1 MSEAVP
7 QPEALAAAAAAA
19 AAVNLSEKYGM
30 GDHPYHT
37 ESMVG
42 GEQQQ
47 QQQQQEGQHNHNSVD
62 DIIKGEQE
70 QEHNHEQ
77 QEHAEQ
83 HGQGQGHD
91 INEVS
96 VTTEAAVEA
105 TAQVILTSNSAIA
118 AANAATVPTMKREHA
133 TPTATSHTGRVS
145 LLNDE
150 DQQGKR
156 RFFPRVKHL
165 ISNKEWEDF
174 LSQILDYIEQAGAP
188 NCPAASHKTDNSW
201 YKAFDLVYNSVAS
214 DYSIPTGKNRYHKF
228 KDKIVEVWVALE
240 QQEGGHPGEH
250 LCRSQAIQQLAR
262 HRKACAEAVTQRHQ
276 NSASNKRVKLE
287 DGTTPRKSSKL
298 NANGTPSSSSHTA
311 LGNAAAL
318 AKLISSGSKRSF
330 STSFGGNHG
339 GGGGKASGIGD
350 ALGTSENGHGHG
362 HGKKDPYW
370 PNLAESSCLESLP
383 QPLRQLVHLKQLS
396 REMSAK
402 TSNRVTKKS
411 IDQHGKTVVDTA
423 YLLALQEYIKA
434 LAETD
439 TEEDTTTTT
448 ITPGNEGGGGGGG
461 GENQDVVMDGSS
473 GDGTA
478 AAAVVPTPSTNK
490 AYLRATSMAFLYR
503 YASTVE
509 EQRVLNDEYRKYS
522 KKYISQVSVPVS
534 SKNDDT
540 NTGGT
545 AGNGTSNGANGANGD
560 GVVVVMEDGSFSTT
574 TKKAAVNVDDVA
586 ASIKAEAAAATA
598 VAVAETETI
607 PTNMNANGNAIPT
620 SSTVTAAAEV
630 EASPLTAFSV

>member
-1 MSEAVP
+1 MSEVP

-19 AAVNLSEKYGM
+19 VNLSDKYGM
-30 GDHPYHT
+30 GDHQYHND
-37 ESMVG
+37 SIV
-42 GEQQQ
+42 GEQQE
-47 QQQQQEGQHNHNSVD
+47 QQQEEGHHNHSVD

-70 QEHNHEQ
+70 QEHHEQ

-83 HGQGQGHD
+83 HEQQHGHGHD

-96 VTTEAAVEA
+96 LSTEAAVEA
-105 TAQVILTSNSAIA
+105 TTQVILTSNSAIA
-118 AANAATVPTMKREHA
+118 AANAATIPMKREHA
-133 TPTATSHTGRVS
+133 TPTATHTGRVS

-174 LSQILDYIEQAGAP
+174 LSQILEYIEQAGAP

-276 NSASNKRVKLE
+276 NSASNKRVKHE

-350 ALGTSENGHGHG
+350 ALGTSPDGNGHGHG
-362 HGKKDPYW
+362 HGQKKDPYW
-370 PNLAESSCLESLP
+370 PNLAERSCLESLP

-423 YLLALQEYIKA
+423 YLLALQEYIKS
-434 LAETD
+434 LTETED

-448 ITPGNEGGGGGGG
+448 GNEDGGGGVAG
-461 GENQDVVMDGSS
+461 GESQDVVMEGSS
-473 GDGTA
+473 GDGSTA
-478 AAAVVPTPSTNK
+478 AAAVVVPTPSTNK

-540 NTGGT
+540 NAGGT
-545 AGNGTSNGANGANGD
+545 AGNGTSNGTSGE

-598 VAVAETETI
+598 MAVAETETI
-607 PTNMNANGNAIPT
+607 PTNMNANGNGNALPT
-620 SSTVTAAAEV
+620 STVTAAEV

>member
-1 MSEAVP
+1 
-7 QPEALAAAAAAA
+7 
-19 AAVNLSEKYGM
+19 M
-30 GDHPYHT
+30 G
-37 ESMVG
+37 
-42 GEQQQ
+42 
-47 QQQQQEGQHNHNSVD
+47 
-62 DIIKGEQE
+62 
-70 QEHNHEQ
+70 
-77 QEHAEQ
+77 
-83 HGQGQGHD
+83 
-91 INEVS
+91 
-96 VTTEAAVEA
+96 
-105 TAQVILTSNSAIA
+105 
-118 AANAATVPTMKREHA
+118 
-133 TPTATSHTGRVS
+133 
-145 LLNDE
+145 
-150 DQQGKR
+150 
-156 RFFPRVKHL
+156 
-165 ISNKEWEDF
+165 
-174 LSQILDYIEQAGAP
+174 
-188 NCPAASHKTDNSW
+188 
-201 YKAFDLVYNSVAS
+201 
-214 DYSIPTGKNRYHKF
+214 GKNRYHKF
-228 KDKIVEVWVALE
+228 KDKIVEVRVALE

-276 NSASNKRVKLE
+276 NSASNKRVKQE

-350 ALGTSENGHGHG
+350 ALGTGPEGNGHG

-439 TEEDTTTTT
+439 ETEADTTTTT
-448 ITPGNEGGGGGGG
+448 IGNEDGGGGGGGG
-461 GENQDVVMDGSS
+461 GENQDVVMEGSS
-473 GDGTA
+473 GDGSTA
-478 AAAVVPTPSTNK
+478 AAAVVVPTPSTNK

-540 NTGGT
+540 TAGGT
-545 AGNGTSNGANGANGD
+545 AGNGTSNGANGD